1 MHYFSFRLTLAYLII
16 SKNKWKVLP
25 NLFSNHDNF
34 CSLIIFICQYILYFK
49 SFILHSKRHDTC
61 ISYHHHRVNRHHQFF
76 NMHILSILKLPLTFL
91 SHGCSN
97 LCWTYFS
104 FVVSCH
110 TYTKRR
116 FNITCYAI
124 KLKPTGVAN
133 QQPKKQENV
142 LYKIIN
148 SWYVQSK

>member
-1 MHYFSFRLTLAYLII
+1 MNLVQKFYIPMYFLLTLNVAMLCIFSLFAWRWI
-16 SKNKWKVLP
+16 LQNF
-25 NLFSNHDNF
+25 FSNTDNF
-34 CSLIIFICQYILYFK
+34 CSLTISICQYILYFK
-49 SFILHSKRHDTC
+49 SFILHSERHDTC

-133 QQPKKQENV
+133 QQPKKKENV
-142 LYKIIN
+142 LY
-148 SWYVQSK
+148 

>member
-1 MHYFSFRLTLAYLII
+1 MFFVCFFHPKSP
-16 SKNKWKVLP
+16 LP

-34 CSLIIFICQYILYFK
+34 CSVSISICQYIIYFK
-49 SFILHSKRHDTC
+49 SFILHSERHDTC

-116 FNITCYAI
+116 FHITCYAI

-133 QQPKKQENV
+133 QQPKKKENV